1 MLEPARGKQGLT
13 VVGWEGEVPPAFIPI
28 IGEDKFL
35 RGLICA
41 VLRRVDEFRDLE
53 RVKADLV
60 EINPDLGRAVSTS
73 SDI

>member
-1 MLEPARGKQGLT
+1 
-13 VVGWEGEVPPAFIPI
+13 VPPAFIPI